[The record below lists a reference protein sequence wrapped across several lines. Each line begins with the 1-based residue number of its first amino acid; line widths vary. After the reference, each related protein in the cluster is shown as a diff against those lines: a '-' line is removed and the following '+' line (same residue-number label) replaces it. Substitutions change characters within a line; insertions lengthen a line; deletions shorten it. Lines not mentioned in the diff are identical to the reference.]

1 MGLNKYYRL
10 TILMRTRKPLL
21 IFWPQ
26 YFEGKRTRKEG
37 RKLPKNLALEKASS
51 VDIAKA
57 ARRLGYRVENDTI
70 SQYPRSW
77 WDPPGRVLIDT
88 KGKAK
93 SRVIKEIAKELRK
106 SK

>member
-1 MGLNKYYRL
+1 
-10 TILMRTRKPLL
+10 MRTRKPLL

-37 RKLPKNLALEKASS
+37 RKLPKNLALEKVSS
-51 VDIAKA
+51 IDIAKV
-57 ARRLGYRVENDTI
+57 ARRLGYQVENDTI
-70 SQYPRSW
+70 SHYPRSW

-88 KGKAK
+88 KGKTK